1 MTANARSTAERP
13 TTSLQVLDRALYALF
28 SRHADRDRHER
39 DRRRYRG
46 TDLRISFEVYLA
58 RVYGLSALAFVI
70 AFAGSFAVAVAL
82 PAETLRT
89 LGAAVHDG
97 LPLIEQ
103 VSPPSIPRL
112 YGAAGLALL
121 AGLVARRTTVLLGGR
136 YLAWQARS
144 RQADIDRT
152 LPGAVRYLR
161 ALSAGTDDGR
171 AMIGKVAANEDAY
184 GETAVAFRKV
194 LNKATLTG
202 SLGEGMRMVARD
214 TPSRDLLSPF
224 LLKFREHAEQG
235 PDELAAYLRMESQV
249 LGHRQ
254 ARARERA
261 GSFLELVAELFVVL
275 LVLPALLVIV
285 ITVMGVLSP
294 GLGAPVPTPVGTVTV
309 RALIL
314 YGSAAFILLVGA
326 GATLVVETVR
336 PAGLSTGSHERP
348 VGLRATAT
356 TALSNPASAAV
367 AFIPLGVA
375 VSALSWWLGY
385 DPGNVA
391 LLGYVAYGIPVG
403 TVAVRRARRDDAKDR
418 EITDVVHAISGHV
431 SLGRPFGEAVELV
444 AREVDLGPLAPDV
457 SDLAFNANL
466 TTGAPTDG
474 GNGGEADDAADLR
487 TAALERFVDRV
498 GTPLAEQTMGL
509 VTGALE
515 VGSDAD
521 EVFETLQT
529 EIGRLHHEKQE
540 LRSNMLAYVAVGW
553 TSAVLLICIMVAV
566 NVYVLDGF
574 AQLESVAT
582 TGGGLSLAPDA
593 VDPARDS
600 YRFYVVTQATMLA
613 CGWFS
618 GVASRG
624 RYEALLHSAGL
635 VLLAYFV
642 FAGVGIL

>member
-1 MTANARSTAERP
+1 MPETRHEAERA
-13 TTSLQVLDRALYALF
+13 TASLRVFDRALYALF
-28 SRHADRDRHER
+28 SRHADSDRHER

-46 TDLRISFEVYLA
+46 TDLRVGFEVYLA
-58 RVYGLSALAFVI
+58 RVYGLSALAFAL
-70 AFAGSFAVAVAL
+70 AFTAIFGVGVAL
-82 PAETLRT
+82 PAETTEALA
-89 LGAAVHDG
+89 GAFHDG
-97 LPLIEQ
+97 FPLVDRVDLPP
-103 VSPPSIPRL
+103 VPRL
-112 YGAAGLALL
+112 YAAAGAATAVGLA
-121 AGLVARRTTVLLGGR
+121 AKRATVFGGGR
-136 YLAWQARS
+136 YLSWRARS
-144 RQADIDRT
+144 RRADIERT

-161 ALSAGTDDGR
+161 ALSDGTDDGR

-202 SLGEGMRMVARD
+202 SLGQGLRMVARD

-224 LLKFREHAEQG
+224 LLKFGEHAEQG

-285 ITVMGVLSP
+285 ITVMGVLAP
-294 GLGAPVPTPVGTVTV
+294 GLGAPVGTPFGTVTL

-314 YGSAAFILLVGA
+314 YGSAGFILLVGA
-326 GATLVVETVR
+326 GAAAVVETVR
-336 PAGLSTGSHERP
+336 PPGLSSTGYDRP
-348 VGLRATAT
+348 GGFVATAA
-356 TALSNPASAAV
+356 TAISNPASAAV
-367 AFIPLGVA
+367 AFLPVGGAVA
-375 VSALSWWLGY
+375 GLSFWLGY
-385 DPGNVA
+385 DPANVV
-391 LLGYVAYGIPVG
+391 LLGYVAYGLPVG

-444 AREVDLGPLAPDV
+444 AREVDLGPLGPDV
-457 SDLAFNANL
+457 ADLAFNANL
-466 TTGAPTDG
+466 TTHSPG
-474 GNGGEADDAADLR
+474 DDDADLR

-521 EVFETLQT
+521 EVFDTLQT
-529 EIGRLHHEKQE
+529 EIGRLHHEKQA

-574 AQLESVAT
+574 AQLESVGT
-582 TGGGLSLAPDA
+582 VGSGGMVLAPDA
-593 VDPARDS
+593 VQPARDS

-618 GVASRG
+618 GVASRN

>member
-1 MTANARSTAERP
+1 MSAGKTDVDRGTF
-13 TTSLQVLDRALYALF
+13 SLRVLDRALYALF
-28 SRHADRDRHER
+28 SRHADRGRHDL

-46 TDLRISFEVYLA
+46 TDLRIGFEVYLA
-58 RVYGLSALAFVI
+58 RVYGLSVV
-70 AFAGSFAVAVAL
+70 AFAVAFAASFTIAVAL
-82 PAETLRT
+82 PAETAT
-89 LGAAVHDG
+89 AVGSAIHDG
-97 LPLIEQ
+97 IPWIDRVAVPQ
-103 VSPPSIPRL
+103 FPRL
-112 YGAAGLALL
+112 YTAVGFSVLVGLA
-121 AGLVARRTTVLLGGR
+121 AKRATIRLGGR
-136 YLAWQARS
+136 HLAWQAQAR
-144 RQADIDRT
+144 RADIEQT
-152 LPGAVRYLR
+152 LPGAVRYLQ
-161 ALSAGTDDGR
+161 AVSAGTDDGR

-194 LNKATLTG
+194 SNKATLTG
-202 SLGEGMRMVARD
+202 SLSQGLRMVARD
-214 TPSRDLLSPF
+214 TPSRDVLSPF
-224 LLKFREHAEQG
+224 LLKFREHGEQG
-235 PDELAAYLRMESQV
+235 PDELAAYLRMESQM

-294 GLGAPVPTPVGTVTV
+294 GLGAPISTPFGTVTV
-309 RALIL
+309 RATIL

-326 GATLVVETVR
+326 GAALIVESVR
-336 PAGLSTGSHERP
+336 PTGLSTGGYDRP
-348 VGLRATAT
+348 AGVLATVAET
-356 TALSNPASAAV
+356 ITNPASAAV
-367 AFIPLGVA
+367 VFLPLGA
-375 VSALSWWLGY
+375 STGAISWWLGY
-385 DPGNVA
+385 DLVTVV
-391 LLGYVAYGIPVG
+391 LLGYVAYGLPVG
-403 TVAVRRARRDDAKDR
+403 MVATRRARRDDAKDR

-444 AREVDLGPLAPDV
+444 AKEVSLGPLGPDV

-466 TTGAPTDG
+466 TTRRLGDGTDG
-474 GNGGEADDAADLR
+474 STAEDVDLR
-487 TAALERFVDRV
+487 TAALDRFVERV

-515 VGSDAD
+515 VGSDSD
-521 EVFETLQT
+521 EVFDTLQT

-540 LRSNMLAYVAVGW
+540 LRANMAAYVAVGW

-574 AQLESVAT
+574 AQLESVAA
-582 TGGGLSLAPDA
+582 TGSSGMMLAPDA

-624 RYEALLHSAGL
+624 RYEALLHSSAL

-642 FAGVGIL
+642 FAGAGII